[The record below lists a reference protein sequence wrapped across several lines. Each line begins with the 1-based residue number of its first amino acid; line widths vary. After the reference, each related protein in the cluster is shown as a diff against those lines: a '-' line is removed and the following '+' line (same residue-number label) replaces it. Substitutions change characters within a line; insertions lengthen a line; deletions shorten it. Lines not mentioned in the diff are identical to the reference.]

1 MNFELHALRVPIS
14 WLAHT
19 APLSRGRNHE
29 KAPRERS
36 RQSGLQ
42 CSQFPEQE
50 DESEHE
56 QPEEDKHNW
65 HEEARDHSREKHG
78 CAKGQRQAADHRL
91 SRHQLLKLGRDS
103 NRRGRR
109 RFGFLRPRKK
119 ALDKRC
125 PALNDIEHSNQD
137 RNHSGQEAWRDRCD
151 DSHRRKC

>member
-50 DESEHE
+50 DEFEHE
-56 QPEEDKHNW
+56 QPEEDKDNW

-78 CAKGQRQAADHRL
+78 CAKGQRQATDRRL
-91 SRHQLLKLGRDS
+91 SRHQLLKLGRDN
-103 NRRGRR
+103 NRRAEGASVSCGPGR
-109 RFGFLRPRKK
+109 
-119 ALDKRC
+119 KR
-125 PALNDIEHSNQD
+125 LI
-137 RNHSGQEAWRDRCD
+137 RDVPP
-151 DSHRRKC
+151 